1 MKVFNWVHPRF
12 LNVNPCTAF
21 LEENGTQKDES
32 SKIENEMNVFH
43 GHNSHMI
50 VDMLDSWKDGILS
63 IGTIAIS
70 PLEASKYAMLE
81 EIHDDNHDYDDD
93 HHVID
98 DRYDL
103 DENDDQSSPLM
114 NVEYFSHELDK
125 VIGAN
130 HEIIEEEQ
138 VYENNNCIEDE
149 EQSRRRVTLAELF
162 LEDSDYHHNVKVL
175 QDDDDDDDD
184 DGVKGDIMMNEKQG
198 IDMMIMKPNSLA
210 KNGLFK
216 AKKLLKED
224 LHPLKKF
231 NQLMKRMMKKKI
243 HPDDLE
249 GKLHKDMQI
258 HPSSPTNGQDLS
270 NDELASLLLIQAAMV

>member
-1 MKVFNWVHPRF
+1 MKVFNWVHRRF
-12 LNVNPCTAF
+12 LNVNPCIAF

-32 SKIENEMNVFH
+32 SKIENEMNIFH
-43 GHNSHMI
+43 GHNSHM

-70 PLEASKYAMLE
+70 PLEASKYAIL
-81 EIHDDNHDYDDD
+81 DDYDHDHDHD
-93 HHVID
+93 HHVVD
-98 DRYDL
+98 DVDH
-103 DENDDQSSPLM
+103 DHDDQSSPLM

-138 VYENNNCIEDE
+138 VCIEDE
-149 EQSRRRVTLAELF
+149 EQTRRRVTLAQLF
-162 LEDSDYHHNVKVL
+162 LEDSDYHHNVKVF
-175 QDDDDDDDD
+175 QDDDHDHHDHDHDY
-184 DGVKGDIMMNEKQG
+184 DGVKGDIMMNEKHG
-198 IDMMIMKPNSLA
+198 FDMMIMKPNSLA

-249 GKLHKDMQI
+249 GKVHKDMHI
-258 HPSSPTNGQDLS
+258 HPSGPTNDQDLS